1 MINDTRTC
9 LIFLVEDIQPAKLT
23 ACDNG
28 HMYLRHFFRGSVSW
42 FSLADNWGFVSRGS
56 IRVTLKEKIVFFEGK
71 CEWVAFAKHSGKLTW
86 FYY

>member
-42 FSLADNWGFVSRGS
+42 FSLADNWDFVSRGS
-56 IRVTLKEKIVFFEGK
+56 IRVTLNEKIVFLKESVSGLPLQST
-71 CEWVAFAKHSGKLTW
+71 VAN
-86 FYY
+86 